1 MPVTPEE
8 KPFSPATVKVTVER
22 PEPWGNWGREAAGG
36 RLREKRVGGLCLPSQ
51 PSGKLSPPRL
61 RHQRPLTFAHLDS
74 CVTFTP
80 LPSTSNLPP
89 AQILALKNLKLRV
102 LLPYTVS
109 LSHIQSPLS
118 CVTAK
123 GDVTSLWLR
132 PPSPFANR
140 APQQT
145 LN

>member
-1 MPVTPEE
+1 MKAR
-8 KPFSPATVKVTVER
+8 KPSASNTR
-22 PEPWGNWGREAAGG
+22 RETILTSNCKSDCRKARALGELGKGSSRG

-61 RHQRPLTFAHLDS
+61 RHQRPLTLAHLDS

-80 LPSTSNLPP
+80 IPSTSNLPP

-132 PPSPFANR
+132 PPSPLR
-140 APQQT
+140 K
-145 LN
+145 